1 MNRAYPGI
9 KTDLERIVGDS
20 GIVRE
25 TKSVEEI
32 PEVARDFFREGIDV
46 LGISGGDGT
55 LHAVITSFFLNNGK
69 AKFPYILP
77 LRRGSMNTIP
87 NSLKIRGTTEG
98 LLKNII
104 KKYHR
109 QEEPE
114 LFEQQT
120 LKINGRYGFMFGNG
134 VVANFLNT
142 YYQEKRTGPLKALK
156 VVGRTLTS
164 AILRSEYSRRLFEH
178 FNAEVV
184 VDGQKVPFTE
194 YTGILSCTIREIGL
208 GFSPMYRAYEREGY
222 IHFIILGAISPFR
235 FVPDVPRMYLGRPL
249 KTPQVYEDIGREIIF
264 RSSNPPSYTID
275 GDIFPGEEE
284 MTISVGPKV
293 TFIR

>member
-1 MNRAYPGI
+1 
-9 KTDLERIVGDS
+9 
-20 GIVRE
+20 
-25 TKSVEEI
+25 
-32 PEVARDFFREGIDV
+32 
-46 LGISGGDGT
+46 
-55 LHAVITSFFLNNGK
+55 
-69 AKFPYILP
+69 
-77 LRRGSMNTIP
+77 MNTVP
-87 NSLKIRGTTEG
+87 NSLKIKGTTEG

-104 KKYHR
+104 KKYRR

-134 VVANFLNT
+134 LVANFLKA
-142 YYQEKRTGPLKALK
+142 YYQGKATGPLKALE
-156 VVGRTLTS
+156 VSWRLVTSSMLRT
-164 AILRSEYSRRLFEH
+164 EYSRRLFDH

-194 YTGILSCTIREIGL
+194 YAGILSCTIREIGL

-222 IHFIILGAISPFR
+222 LPFIILARINPARLASKVHR
-235 FVPDVPRMYLGRPL
+235 LYLGKPTNL
-249 KTPQVYEDIGREIIF
+249 PQAYEDIGKEIII

-284 MTISVGPKV
+284 MTISVGPRVK
-293 TFIR
+293 FIR